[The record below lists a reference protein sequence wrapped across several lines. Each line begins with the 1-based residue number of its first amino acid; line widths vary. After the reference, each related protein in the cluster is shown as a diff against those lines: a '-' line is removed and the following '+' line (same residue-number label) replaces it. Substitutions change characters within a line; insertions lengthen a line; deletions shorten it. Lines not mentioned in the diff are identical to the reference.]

1 MNDEYQTQQYWN
13 KNMKKTELKEIIRE
27 EVRKVIK
34 EGTFESFSD
43 DFNQV
48 VKYAGLS
55 LKDGIIVVYLDDE
68 PNKEKNIINK
78 LFREKYTD
86 SLKKIRSEPDVMKFK
101 IVK

>member
-1 MNDEYQTQQYWN
+1 
-13 KNMKKTELKEIIRE
+13 MKKTELKEIIRE

-55 LKDGIIVVYLDDE
+55 LKDDIIVVYLDDE

>member
-13 KNMKKTELKEIIRE
+13 NNMKKTELKEIIRE

-55 LKDGIIVVYLDDE
+55 LKDSIIVVYLDDE